1 VGRAGLIGWPGLFHL
16 PNRNPTMNALVQ
28 TLLRAQTY
36 SFRGRLAA
44 DPEIKYL
51 ANSMVANAKMAVDH
65 PEKKGRDD
73 GKEPDWLKLEIW
85 FEAAEEFANNA
96 RKGQLSD
103 CTGRIRFESWTDK
116 QTGEPRHQP
125 VLKLHSWAPVD
136 TTAPVTAAKPAAVPA
151 AGGSVWES
159 SAGDINEDEVPF

>member
-1 VGRAGLIGWPGLFHL
+1 
-16 PNRNPTMNALVQ
+16 MNALVQ

-44 DPEIKYL
+44 DPQINYL
-51 ANSMVANAKMAVDH
+51 SNSNTAVANAKIAVDH

-85 FEAAEEFANNA
+85 FEPAEQFVDNA
-96 RKGQLSD
+96 KKGQLID
-103 CTGRIRFESWTDK
+103 VTGRIRFESWTDK

-136 TTAPVTAAKPAAVPA
+136 TAAPATAAKPATTA

-159 SAGDINEDEVPF
+159 SAGGDIDDSELPF

>member
-1 VGRAGLIGWPGLFHL
+1 
-16 PNRNPTMNALVQ
+16 MNALVQ

-36 SFRGRLAA
+36 SFRGRLSA

-51 ANSMVANAKMAVDH
+51 NSGTSVANAKIAVDH

-73 GKEPDWLKLEIW
+73 GKEPDWLKLEVW
-85 FEAAEEFANNA
+85 FESAEEFANNA
-96 RKGQLSD
+96 KKGQLID

-136 TTAPVTAAKPAAVPA
+136 TTVPATTAKPA

-159 SAGDINEDEVPF
+159 SNDISDEEVPF

>member
-16 PNRNPTMNALVQ
+16 SNCNSAMNALVQ

-96 RKGQLSD
+96 RKGQLID

-125 VLKLHSWAPVD
+125 VLKLHSWAAVD
-136 TTAPVTAAKPAAVPA
+136 TTAPATAAKPAAAPA
-151 AGGSVWES
+151 AGGSIWES
-159 SAGDINEDEVPF
+159 NASDINEDEVPF

>member
-1 VGRAGLIGWPGLFHL
+1 
-16 PNRNPTMNALVQ
+16 MNALVQ

-51 ANSMVANAKMAVDH
+51 SSGASVANAKIAVDH

-85 FEAAEEFANNA
+85 FEPAEEFANNA
-96 RKGQLSD
+96 KKGQLID
-103 CTGRIRFESWTDK
+103 CSGRIRFESWTDK

-125 VLKLHSWAPVD
+125 VLKMQSWAPVE
-136 TTAPVTAAKPAAVPA
+136 TTAPPTSAKPAAAPAPTQSGWASSAPA
-151 AGGSVWES
+151 AGFDDS
-159 SAGDINEDEVPF
+159 DIPF

>member
-1 VGRAGLIGWPGLFHL
+1 
-16 PNRNPTMNALVQ
+16 MNALVQ

-36 SFRGRLAA
+36 RFRGRLTA

-51 ANSMVANAKMAVDH
+51 TNSMVANARMAVDH

-73 GKEPDWLKLEIW
+73 GKEPDWLKLEVW
-85 FEAAEEFANNA
+85 FEPAEDFANNA
-96 RKGQLSD
+96 KKGQLID
-103 CTGRIRFESWTDK
+103 CEGRIRFESWTDK

-125 VLKLHSWAPVD
+125 VLKLHSWSPVD
-136 TTAPVTAAKPAAVPA
+136 TTTPGTAAKPAAQPPA

-159 SAGDINEDEVPF
+159 SASGSVSDDEIPF

>member
-1 VGRAGLIGWPGLFHL
+1 
-16 PNRNPTMNALVQ
+16 MNALVQ

-36 SFRGRLAA
+36 RFRGRLTA

-51 ANSMVANAKMAVDH
+51 TNSMVANARMAVDH

-73 GKEPDWLKLEIW
+73 GKEPDWLKLEVW
-85 FEAAEEFANNA
+85 FEPAEEFANNA
-96 RKGQLSD
+96 KKGQLID
-103 CTGRIRFESWTDK
+103 CEGRIRFESWTDK

-125 VLKLHSWAPVD
+125 VLKLHSWSPVE
-136 TTAPVTAAKPAAVPA
+136 TTAPGTAAKPAAQPPA

-159 SAGDINEDEVPF
+159 SASSSVSDDEIPF